1 MKQIHELR
9 TVSSSNWDWSIFVQP
24 ASHSFPPQTVFRR
37 VKSISAVISVMSRCS
52 VGICVCACVYLCVMQ
67 CSFISSFISRETPSS
82 PDSRCLFSFFPYFH
96 TRGATH
102 ASAFSL
108 SLLHTDTNTHSL
120 CTHSQLNS
128 PPYGHLCKQMSHA
141 QVYKER
147 NGSINPGLL
156 IVWLIIA
163 RSSLLLIGL
172 LFPDSKV
179 D

>member
-1 MKQIHELR
+1 MKQIHELP
-9 TVSSSNWDWSIFVQP
+9 TVSSSNWDRSVFVQP

-108 SLLHTDTNTHSL
+108 SLSLLHTHTQTRTPCAHTASL
-120 CTHSQLNS
+120 T
-128 PPYGHLCKQMSHA
+128 PPFLGICVNKCLMHRCIKKGM
-141 QVYKER
+141 
-147 NGSINPGLL
+147 GLL
-156 IVWLIIA
+156 ILA
-163 RSSLLLIGL
+163 YL
-172 LFPDSKV
+172 LFG
-179 D
+179 

>member
-1 MKQIHELR
+1 ML
-9 TVSSSNWDWSIFVQP
+9 
-24 ASHSFPPQTVFRR
+24 
-37 VKSISAVISVMSRCS
+37 
-52 VGICVCACVYLCVMQ
+52 L
-67 CSFISSFISRETPSS
+67 
-82 PDSRCLFSFFPYFH
+82 L
-96 TRGATH
+96 
-102 ASAFSL
+102 SL
-108 SLLHTDTNTHSL
+108 SLYYTQTQTHTPCAHTASL
-120 CTHSQLNS
+120 TP